1 MVLEQGTITRI
12 NARGR
17 VTIQLGDRRVEAD
30 IHSGSGG
37 CIGDVIEGDMRLGVR
52 TWRNVGNSILSVVRV
67 VAIEPTPERP
77 RETEVAEDTPRRR
90 ASDLPRFQL
99 DERWTIARGDAS
111 AGDQYSNRK
120 LS

>member
-12 NARGR
+12 DARGR

-37 CIGDVIEGDMRLGVR
+37 CIGDLIEGDMRMGVR

-67 VAIEPTPERP
+67 VAIEPAPERP
-77 RETEVAEDTPRRR
+77 RETEIAEDTPRRR
-90 ASDLPRFQL
+90 ASDLQRFHL
-99 DERWTIARGDAS
+99 DERWTITRGEGS

>member
-17 VTIQLGDRRVEAD
+17 VTIQLADRRVDAD

-52 TWRNVGNSILSVVRV
+52 TWRNVGNSILSVVQV
-67 VAIEPTPERP
+67 VAIEPAPERP
-77 RETEVAEDTPRRR
+77 RQTEVAEGTPRRR
-90 ASDLPRFQL
+90 ASDAPRFHPG
-99 DERWTIARGDAS
+99 ERWTISRHQGPAD
-111 AGDQYSNRK
+111 DQYSSRK